1 MTNQPVRLVAFANGT
16 HAKGAMLA
24 QAVPNARELAT
35 LLEKEHQY
43 ETCVFPD
50 VDPNSLQLAVK
61 EKLGKGALAGGTLIL
76 SWTGHGV
83 VGIDGTL
90 RLLGTFDDEDIE
102 LASAARLGE
111 WAAQTGAL
119 QVLVVLDTCSS
130 GAGVIDAAQLARS
143 VIEQKASRSSAWLG
157 VIAASLTDE
166 PALSG
171 ALSRELQRLLRNGPK
186 DPNLRWDRKREYIR
200 GDDLLQALRDDWS
213 EPRQTPQILATSSRA
228 WDLVRNPLFEPGLPD
243 QVVEHLLQAARGY
256 SGEENFFTGRDSALR
271 RIVSWMSGRK
281 PGLFVVTGPPGS
293 GKSAVLGRIV
303 SLSSKEERQRILR
316 LGSVPAELDP
326 QEGSVDAHIQARGVT
341 IDIAAEELLRRL
353 GLDPADGRFG
363 LLSAAERRRKAG
375 DPLVLAVDGL
385 DEAGAIGREMAAEF
399 LKPLAH
405 ECLLLVAT
413 RDVLSYGQES
423 LIATLG
429 PAAERLDLAED
440 GSTQADI
447 HEYVVRRLRAV
458 DPAMDPALVADEIV
472 ASGGAAASFLL
483 ARLVTSQLSEKPV
496 NTSMEGWQLTLSAT
510 VESALERDLQSA
522 VLQVGGRPHPTAA
535 REMLRAL
542 TLAYGSGFPADDV
555 WPVVATAISETGT
568 AFTRDDAYQT
578 LALLGRH
585 LVAGS
590 ESGQPVYR
598 LAHQRLVEY
607 LSADGLVGADPEVHR
622 RQRSATA
629 VAISD
634 LYNEFLDSGYL
645 PNKHQYLWR
654 YGWRHLAEGGAEGL
668 KRLHQLAE
676 RDPVSFLPDLASG
689 LQLAASSALLA
700 GSVDEAAEQLE
711 QAINLWRTLQQT
723 SRLSMA
729 LFQLA
734 MIRLAKGDQEGADA
748 AATEASAVV
757 EQLPE
762 SSDRRKMSALTL
774 LGRAFTEIAE
784 GRYQGAKL
792 LAEKASLLSGEQ
804 EAGSDGWELRALA
817 GLVAG
822 KAAAG
827 LRDQSASVA
836 LCQQSVD
843 LTVRYGDPEAD
854 PTFTDALA
862 TLTCGQLA
870 LAAAYEPADGKDPWP
885 PASCAAG
892 AWLVEDGPRWGRN
905 SLRKLDVNRGLCAMV
920 RARLLDDA
928 RGVDVSHLGVPGVDS
943 LPGLLDQIVDDV
955 APFSATLS
963 DAAFTC
969 ATALELR
976 ASLRPESAKQL
987 AELDRSQAISILRP
1001 FSHSNPAIAGTLGAF
1016 VFESVS
1022 RDVQEINKHLEDI
1035 DQLSARLQEAIS
1047 LLRRSGLLFA
1057 ADLARAITTLP
1068 TIWQAAGRADLQ
1080 KASTGD
1086 AVAELR
1092 GLVGTTPRAPIY
1104 LAVMLSDL
1112 AALNLDTPLVAEQLA
1127 GEAFALA
1134 KSLPSSPDVDFAL
1147 AVSEINFASIRG
1159 QLRKQDDVSDLLKDA
1174 IRRFEAMESHPLNA
1188 RMLGTA
1194 YTGLALAQNRAGNF
1208 AQALELAQCA
1218 LGYFEQPTDF
1228 PFIGAE
1234 SLASARLVEGWAL
1247 QHLGQ
1252 TQQGDAIVNEI
1263 IGNALENY
1271 TAGKEGPSRLASIL
1285 NESGS
1290 DTWEAALAHL
1300 RDSPH
1305 LLGMLRIHR
1314 FRPVDEI
1321 DLTVATLVE
1330 ELASGD
1336 PSNAIEVRAMA
1347 RSHRLINSE
1356 LFDVAWQKATGE
1368 LPLWLQL
1375 DLTVIGSA
1383 ILWFTCDSL
1392 LSARN
1397 YLEDHPS
1404 LLHST
1409 TDAILEEFRF
1419 TGAPGE
1425 SIDQAEEIISRARV
1439 TSVREAYAPL
1449 LAADSVD
1456 RWLNSEDK
1464 IEYLN
1469 ENPELLTFDVASYV
1483 SKMAGQDEEAYGP
1496 LAAILE
1502 LAKRDELGIV
1512 MEIEKDPC
1520 AGFKFLEPA
1529 WRSKDVS
1536 RLAALAGLIRGF
1548 SKDDSYT
1555 RRSTTALAVA
1565 RVLQNREADAKR
1577 LMLEA
1582 TKEAGADDVRG
1593 MIEILGDALAH
1604 HQSFAPSFAA
1614 LIQMMPNQM
1623 SNADLGG

>member
-1 MTNQPVRLVAFANGT
+1 M
-16 HAKGAMLA
+16 
-24 QAVPNARELAT
+24 
-35 LLEKEHQY
+35 
-43 ETCVFPD
+43 
-50 VDPNSLQLAVK
+50 K
-61 EKLGKGALAGGTLIL
+61 EKLGEGALAGGTLIL

-83 VGIDGTL
+83 VGIDGSL
-90 RLLGTFDDEDIE
+90 RLLGTFNDREIV
-102 LASAARLGE
+102 LASAAQLGE

-119 QVLVVLDTCSS
+119 QILVVLDTCSS
-130 GAGVIDAAQLARS
+130 GAGVIDAAQLAKS
-143 VIEQKASRSSAWLG
+143 VFEQRASRGSAWLG
-157 VIAASLTDE
+157 VIAASLSDE

-171 ALSRELQRLLRNGPK
+171 ALSRELRRLLKNGPTNTK
-186 DPNLRWDRKREYIR
+186 LLSRWGREREYIH
-200 GDDLLQALRDDWS
+200 GDDLILTLREDWS
-213 EPRQTPQILATSSRA
+213 EPRQTPETLSTGRGTGPGSSLG
-228 WDLVRNPLFEPGLPD
+228 WELVRNPLFVRGLPD
-243 QVVEHLLQAARGY
+243 QVVEHLLQAARGH

-271 RIVSWMSGRK
+271 KIVGWMSGRK

-316 LGSVPAELDP
+316 LGSLPAELDP

-429 PAAERLDLAED
+429 PAAEHLDLGED

-447 HEYVVRRLRAV
+447 HAYVVRRLTAV
-458 DPAMDPALVADEIV
+458 DPAMDPTLVADEIV

-483 ARLVTSQLSEKPV
+483 ARLVTSQLREKPV
-496 NTSMEGWQLTLSAT
+496 NTSLEGWQMTLSAT

-522 VLQVGGRPHPTAA
+522 VLQIGGRPHPTAA

-568 AFTRDDAYQT
+568 VFTRDDAYQT

-607 LSADGLVGADPEVHR
+607 LSADGLAGADPEIQR
-622 RQRSATA
+622 RRRSATA

-645 PNKHQYLWR
+645 PDKHQYLWR
-654 YGWRHLAEGGAEGL
+654 YGWRHLAEGGEEGL

-676 RDPVSFLPDLASG
+676 RDPDSFLPDLASG
-689 LQLAASSALLA
+689 LELASSSALLT

-711 QAINLWRTLQQT
+711 QAIKLWRTLQQN

-729 LFQLA
+729 LFQSV
-734 MIRLAKGDQEGADA
+734 MIRLLKGDQEGADA

-774 LGRAFTEIAE
+774 LGRAYTQIAE
-784 GRYQGAKL
+784 GRYEAAKL
-792 LAEKASLLSGEQ
+792 LAERASLLSRAQ
-804 EAGSDGWELRALA
+804 EAGSDGWDLHALA
-817 GLVAG
+817 SLVAG

-827 LRDQSASVA
+827 LGDWSASVA
-836 LCQQSVD
+836 LCQQTVE
-843 LTVRYGDPEAD
+843 LTVEYGDPETDA
-854 PTFTDALA
+854 TFTDALA
-862 TLTCGQLA
+862 TLTAGQLA
-870 LAAAYEPADGKDPWP
+870 LAAAYEPKHGEDRMP

-892 AWLVEDGPRWGRN
+892 AWLAEGRTRWGKN
-905 SLRKLDVNRGLCAMV
+905 SLRKVDVNRGLCAMV
-920 RARLLDDA
+920 SARLLDAA
-928 RGVDVSHLGVPGVDS
+928 REIDVSDLGVPSVDS
-943 LPGLLDQIVDDV
+943 LPGLLDQIVDDI
-955 APFSATLS
+955 APLSATLL
-963 DAAFTC
+963 DAAFAC
-969 ATALELR
+969 ASALDLR
-976 ASLRPESAKQL
+976 AGFRPESAKQL
-987 AELDRSQAISILRP
+987 AELDRSQAITILRP
-1001 FSHSNPAIAGTLGAF
+1001 FSHSNPAIAGTLGWLIFA
-1016 VFESVS
+1016 SVL
-1022 RDVQEINKHLEDI
+1022 RDLPEIGMHPEDI
-1035 DQLSARLQEAIS
+1035 DQMSARLQEAIS
-1047 LLRRSGLLFA
+1047 LLRRGGHLFA
-1057 ADLARAITTLP
+1057 PHLAQAVTTLP

-1080 KASTGD
+1080 KASTAD
-1086 AVAELR
+1086 AVTELR
-1092 GLVGTTPRAPIY
+1092 GLVGTTPRAQIF
-1104 LAVMLSDL
+1104 LALVLSDL
-1112 AALNLDTPLVAEQLA
+1112 AALNLDTPLIAEQLA

-1134 KSLPSSPDVDFAL
+1134 KSLPSSPEVDWAL
-1147 AVSEINFASIRG
+1147 ASSEVNLAVFRS
-1159 QLRKQDDVSDLLKDA
+1159 QVRKQDNVSDLLQDA
-1174 IRRFEAMESHPLNA
+1174 IRRFEAMASHPVSS

-1194 YTGLALAQNRAGNF
+1194 YMNLALAENRARNF
-1208 AQALELAQCA
+1208 AQAVELARRA
-1218 LGYFEQPTDF
+1218 LGYFDQPTAF
-1228 PFIGAE
+1228 PFI
-1234 SLASARLVEGWAL
+1234 ASENVPLARLAEGWAL
-1247 QHLGQ
+1247 QHLGE
-1252 TQQGDAIVNEI
+1252 TERGDAIVNQV
-1263 IGNALENY
+1263 IGNAVENY
-1271 TAGKEGPSRLASIL
+1271 RAGKEGPSRLSSIL
-1285 NESGS
+1285 NEGG
-1290 DTWEAALAHL
+1290 DDAWKTILASL
-1300 RDSPH
+1300 SDSPQ
-1305 LLGMLRIHR
+1305 LLRELRVR
-1314 FRPVDEI
+1314 RLRPVEEI
-1321 DLTVATLVE
+1321 DLTVGMLVE

-1336 PSNAIEVRAMA
+1336 PSNVVGIRAIA
-1347 RSHRLINSE
+1347 RSHRLINTE

-1368 LPLWLQL
+1368 LPAWLLL
-1375 DLTVIGSA
+1375 DLTLIGSA
-1383 ILWFTCDSL
+1383 FVWITCDSL
-1392 LSARN
+1392 LSSRN
-1397 YLEDHPS
+1397 YLEDRPS

-1419 TGAPGE
+1419 AGASGE
-1425 SIDQAEEIISRARV
+1425 LIDQAQDIISRARA

-1449 LAADSVD
+1449 LVADSMD
-1456 RWLNSEDK
+1456 RWLNSEDW
-1464 IEYLN
+1464 IEHLN
-1469 ENPELLTFDVASYV
+1469 ENPELLTFDFASYV

-1502 LAKRDELGIV
+1502 LVKRDESGIV
-1512 MEIEKDPC
+1512 REIEKDPC
-1520 AGFKFLEPA
+1520 AGFKFLQPA

-1536 RLAALAGLIRGF
+1536 RLAALASLIRGLDN
-1548 SKDDSYT
+1548 DDSYKIK
-1555 RRSTTALAVA
+1555 STTALAVA

-1577 LMLEA
+1577 LMMEA
-1582 TKEAGADDVRG
+1582 MKEAGADDVKG
-1593 MIEILGDALAH
+1593 MTEILGDALAH
-1604 HQSFAPSFAA
+1604 HPSFAPSFAA
-1614 LIQMMPNQM
+1614 LIQMMPNEM
-1623 SNADLGG
+1623 SNADLGEFADKRD